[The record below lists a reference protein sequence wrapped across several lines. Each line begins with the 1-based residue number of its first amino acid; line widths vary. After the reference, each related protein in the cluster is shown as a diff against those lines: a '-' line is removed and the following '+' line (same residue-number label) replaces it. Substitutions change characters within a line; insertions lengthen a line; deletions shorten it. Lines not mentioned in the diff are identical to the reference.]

1 MKTACKRKPTLICGV
16 LLLVLLAA
24 AWFCAWLFSPVYGLE
39 EMVAVQYCEI
49 DGQVAKY
56 IENRP
61 ESRFDRLKTRLA
73 VGELYAVR
81 GDTLIYTCA
90 GFPEYLAV
98 TGSGDTGYT
107 LCRFDSF
114 CTPEELALIG
124 DDYAKVP

>member
-1 MKTACKRKPTLICGV
+1 MKTACKRKPILICGV

-24 AWFCAWLFSPVYGLE
+24 AWFCAWFFSPVYGLE

-81 GDTLIYTCA
+81 GDTLVYTCA
-90 GFPEYLAV
+90 GFPDY
-98 TGSGDTGYT
+98 
-107 LCRFDSF
+107 
-114 CTPEELALIG
+114 LALIG
-124 DDYAKVP
+124 DYYAKVP

>member
-1 MKTACKRKPTLICGV
+1 MKTACKRKPILISGV

-24 AWFCAWLFSPVYGLE
+24 AWFCAWFFSPVYGLE

-81 GDTLIYTCA
+81 GDTLFYTCA
-90 GFPEYLAV
+90 GFPDYLAV

-114 CTPEELALIG
+114 CS
-124 DDYAKVP
+124 K